1 MAEVTGRDRAGGP
14 PRPPAPAGPAR
25 RLEAIDVLRL
35 ILSDEDLLPS
45 GRAQMVSLHAAMR
58 KLGPDWSRFSSKV
71 VDLAER
77 TLRQRIEPGDV
88 FFPVDETLFLVI
100 FDRLEGEAAA
110 RRIDELVDEVL
121 RRLFGEQVAGDAAIR
136 RLVVTRALTGAEGTR
151 RRRGGPPPAQEVEKS
166 VADDVDYDRYF
177 PEPKV
182 DTSRHDTGVLPVSM
196 KWRFAPL
203 WDAEYRILTTFVCR
217 PLDGRGPEGERVDV
231 PWLYGQAEDPR
242 IGHVDAQILARAAQ
256 ALAAMQAGGGS
267 HIIACPVH
275 FFTLQSRARRQ
286 AYLRQFRHLP
296 EQRDRFLVMELHHV
310 PAGVPFGRLQQLAAD
325 LRPYCRNLALRVEPT
340 EGGRP
345 QIRAAM
351 RMYREAGF
359 DFAGMDLAGIRD
371 EMLQR
376 RVMDRFAAAAAA
388 AQLKAYVL
396 GLTSTSQTLAAM
408 ASGFGL
414 IQSEAIAAPVE
425 APTAMYRFPVDRL
438 FRGVAAGGSADESAG

>member
-1 MAEVTGRDRAGGP
+1 
-14 PRPPAPAGPAR
+14 
-25 RLEAIDVLRL
+25 
-35 ILSDEDLLPS
+35 
-45 GRAQMVSLHAAMR
+45 
-58 KLGPDWSRFSSKV
+58 
-71 VDLAER
+71 
-77 TLRQRIEPGDV
+77 
-88 FFPVDETLFLVI
+88 
-100 FDRLEGEAAA
+100 
-110 RRIDELVDEVL
+110 
-121 RRLFGEQVAGDAAIR
+121 
-136 RLVVTRALTGAEGTR
+136 
-151 RRRGGPPPAQEVEKS
+151 
-166 VADDVDYDRYF
+166 
-177 PEPKV
+177 
-182 DTSRHDTGVLPVSM
+182 
-196 KWRFAPL
+196 
-203 WDAEYRILTTFVCR
+203 
-217 PLDGRGPEGERVDV
+217 
-231 PWLYGQAEDPR
+231 
-242 IGHVDAQILARAAQ
+242 
-256 ALAAMQAGGGS
+256 
-267 HIIACPVH
+267 
-275 FFTLQSRARRQ
+275 
-286 AYLRQFRHLP
+286 
-296 EQRDRFLVMELHHV
+296 MELHHV